1 MLNVKLNQGAKAEFE
16 MPASYN
22 TGLLVIEGSIL
33 VNGTTIGPTN
43 HFVLMA
49 NDGEQFTIEAT
60 EDAIVLVLGGEPI
73 NEPIAAHGPFVMNTR
88 EEIVQAFEDFNKG
101 KFGFLED

>member
-1 MLNVKLNQGAKAEFE
+1 
-16 MPASYN
+16 
-22 TGLLVIEGSIL
+22 
-33 VNGTTIGPTN
+33 
-43 HFVLMA
+43 MA

-60 EDAIVLVLGGEPI
+60 EDAIILVLGGEPI